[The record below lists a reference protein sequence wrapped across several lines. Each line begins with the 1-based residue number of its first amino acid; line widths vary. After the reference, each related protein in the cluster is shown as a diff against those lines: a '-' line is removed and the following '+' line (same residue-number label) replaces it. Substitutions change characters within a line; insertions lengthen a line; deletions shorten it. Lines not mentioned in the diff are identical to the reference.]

1 MNIPN
6 NTNVPSLAYKAL
18 NIKTKT
24 NSKKKNKQN
33 RDKLK
38 KTTLQIYGKLCSTA
52 HSLIED

>member
-24 NSKKKNKQN
+24 NSKNKNKQN

-38 KTTLQIYGKLCSTA
+38 KTTFLQIYGKLCSTA
-52 HSLIED
+52 HSH